1 MTAAREARQ
10 RRRYAPLAEHI
21 AWPISEAIFAQIHSF
36 ALDEGDAFNTAA
48 EIFDDVIAC
57 LRRDP
62 VFAHHS
68 TADLEFRFGDLVC
81 TSNTNSANCLMALSI
96 GCASSLPVRPWSEL
110 ETRYLQARSPRHGGG
125 RSSSTG

>member
-68 TADLEFRFGDLVC
+68 TADLEFRFGDLRLHLEHKFSKLLDGAIDRLRLIIASPSVVGVGD
-81 TSNTNSANCLMALSI
+81 ALFAGALSQTWRW
-96 GCASSLPVRPWSEL
+96 AL
-110 ETRYLQARSPRHGGG
+110 
-125 RSSSTG
+125 